1 MLDDETAI
9 ADVLAG
15 SGLRRAEVVATH
27 FGGPAALAPRPEPD
41 AERVFVIECSA
52 ADLDGVWQA
61 AAHVVDATGRWPVV
75 TAGFDGEPLS
85 TYLWGTIPPSDS
97 LPDPLSDETLDRR
110 ISELVDWHDAIWI
123 VDEDELDFHLNR
135 TAARVGSAP
144 SAAEV
149 RRELTAPIGDIELNV
164 WLYRWE
170 TAHAPT
176 QTTPVPDAYLQP
188 FKPPQGACGVVLLPT
203 AQPWL
208 AAALMSFHG
217 VNSVVTQDV
226 FVSLLHRWHTRWGVE
241 FTANYGTVLDARVH
255 FPPVEAEDVLA
266 VAVEQA
272 VLAHDT
278 IGLPGVSLRDHARA
292 LAGRKAWHLHDR
304 P

>member
-1 MLDDETAI
+1 MLGDETAI
-9 ADVLAG
+9 ANLLAG
-15 SGLRRAEVVATH
+15 AGLRRANVVATH
-27 FGGPAALAPRPEPD
+27 FGGPAALAPGAHPD
-41 AERVFVIECSA
+41 AERVFVIECDA
-52 ADLDGVWQA
+52 ADLDDVWQA
-61 AAHVVDATGRWPVV
+61 AADVVDATGRWPIA
-75 TAGFDGEPLS
+75 TASFDGEPLS
-85 TYLWGTIPPSDS
+85 TSLWGTIPPSDS
-97 LPDPLSDETLDRR
+97 LPDPLSDETLERR
-110 ISELVDWHDAIWI
+110 IRELVDRHDAIWTI
-123 VDEDELDFHLNR
+123 DEDELDFHLDR
-135 TAARVGSAP
+135 TAARAGSAP

-149 RRELTAPIGDIELNV
+149 RRELAAPIGDIELNV

-170 TAHAPT
+170 TAHAPKPAT
-176 QTTPVPDAYLQP
+176 RVPDSYLQP
-188 FKPPQGACGVVLLPT
+188 FKPPQGPCGVVLLPT
-203 AQPWL
+203 AEPWL

-226 FVSLLHRWHTRWGVE
+226 FVSLLHRWHTRWGAE
-241 FTANYGTVLDARVH
+241 ITANYLTVLDARVH

-292 LAGRKAWHLHDR
+292 LVGRNAWHLHDR